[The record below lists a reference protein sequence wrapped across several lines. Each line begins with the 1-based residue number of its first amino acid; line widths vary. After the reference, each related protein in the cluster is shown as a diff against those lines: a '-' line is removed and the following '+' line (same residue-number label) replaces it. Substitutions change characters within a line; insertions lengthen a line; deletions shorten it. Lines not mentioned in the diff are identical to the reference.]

1 MNQGLYGF
9 PPSKGLDILDIAEF
23 DASGYYIIPQ
33 KAKTLRIVL
42 VGGGAGGGSGRVS
55 NANTAAS
62 GGLGGG
68 GGAIITQ
75 ELIVADFPTTTTLNI
90 TIGAGGNGGAAI
102 ATTQTNG
109 SLGSNGGNSFITINE
124 QGNYFI
130 MHSPGGLAATTTAG
144 TAAITTVA
152 ANRTHLVGAATV
164 VPVVNGSAT
173 SITAA
178 PADMLLLPPYTLS
191 LAGAAGGGISTGN
204 VGFVGGNISLTA
216 TPSQAITTTST
227 TAFAYDVI
235 QTTGTSVIIAGGAI
249 NSGGVAGKG
258 QDGKMLARRMKLIG
272 AGSGGAG
279 GGGGNT
285 VGGGNGGNGYR
296 GGGGGG
302 GGAGRSAAIP
312 SGAGGNGGNG
322 YCCIIAIG

>member
-9 PPSKGLDILDIAEF
+9 PPSKGLDVLDIAEF
-23 DASGYYIIPQ
+23 DASGYYVIPQ
-33 KAKTLRIVL
+33 KAKTLKIIL
-42 VGGGAGGGSGRVS
+42 IGGGGGGGSGRVS
-55 NANTAAS
+55 AANSAAS

-68 GGAIITQ
+68 GAAIITQ

-90 TIGAGGNGGAAI
+90 TTGAGGNGGAAI
-102 ATTQTNG
+102 ATATTNG
-109 SLGSNGGNSFITINE
+109 IIGGNGGNSFITINE

-130 MHSPGGLAATTTAG
+130 IHAPGGLAATTPA
-144 TAAITTVA
+144 AQVAITTVA
-152 ANRTHLVGAATV
+152 ANRTHLLEASTV
-164 VPVVNGSAT
+164 VPTVNGSAT

-178 PADMLLLPPYTLS
+178 PTDMLLIPPYSLS
-191 LAGAAGGGISTGN
+191 LSGAAGGGISTAN
-204 VGFVGGNISLTA
+204 VGFVGGSIALTA
-216 TPSQAITTTST
+216 IPSQAILTTST

-235 QTTGTSVIIAGGAI
+235 QTTGTSVIISGGAI
-249 NSGGVAGKG
+249 NSGAVAGKG
-258 QDGKMLARRMKLIG
+258 QNGKMLARRMKMIG

-302 GGAGRSAAIP
+302 GGAGRSAVIP

>member
-23 DASGYYIIPQ
+23 DASGYYVIPQ
-33 KAKTLRIVL
+33 KAKTLRIIL
-42 VGGGAGGGSGRVS
+42 VGAGAGGGSGRVS

-102 ATTQTNG
+102 ATTSTNG
-109 SLGSNGGNSFITINE
+109 NLGSNGGNSFITLNE

-130 MHSPGGLAATTTAG
+130 MHAPGGLAAG
-144 TAAITTVA
+144 TAAGTTAIATPA
-152 ANRTHLVGAATV
+152 ANRTHLLGAATV
-164 VPVVNGSAT
+164 VPTVNGSAT
-173 SITAA
+173 SVTAA
-178 PADMLLLPPYTLS
+178 PTDMLLIPPYSLS

-204 VGFVGGNISLTA
+204 VGFAGGNISLTA

-235 QTTGTSVIIAGGAI
+235 QTTGTAVIVAGGAI

-258 QDGKMLARRMKLIG
+258 QDGKMLARRMKLVG

-302 GGAGRSAAIP
+302 GGAGRAVAIP

>member
-1 MNQGLYGF
+1 MNEGLYGF
-9 PPSKGLDILDIAEF
+9 PPSNGLGILDIKEF
-23 DASGYYIIPQ
+23 DASGTYTIPK
-33 KAKTLRIVL
+33 KAKTLQIIL
-42 VGGGAGGGSGRVS
+42 VGGGAGGGSGRVQ
-55 NANTAAS
+55 AAGGAAS

-68 GGAIITQ
+68 GGAINYQ
-75 ELIVADFPTTTTLNI
+75 ELNVADFPTTTVLNI
-90 TIGAGGNGGAAI
+90 TIGGGGGGAPGI
-102 ATTQTNG
+102 ATANTSG
-109 SLGSNGGNSFITINE
+109 LLGSNGGNSFITIDE
-124 QGNYFI
+124 QNNYFI
-130 MHSPGGLAATTTAG
+130 MHAPGGLAATTA
-144 TAAITTVA
+144 AAQVAITAVA
-152 ANRTHLVGAATV
+152 ANRTHLFGNSTV
-164 VPVVNGSAT
+164 VPTANGSGT

-178 PADMLLLPPYTLS
+178 PTNMLLVPPYALS

-204 VGFVGGNISLTA
+204 IAFVGGSIALTA

-227 TAFAYDVI
+227 TAFVYDVA
-235 QTTGTSVIIAGGAI
+235 QSTGTAVIVTGGAI

-258 QDGKMLARRMKLIG
+258 ENGKMLSRRFRMIG

-302 GGAGRSAAIP
+302 GGAGRSAVIT
-312 SGAGGNGGNG
+312 SGGGGNGGNG